1 MSKARGGH
9 APIDYSIGA
18 EIINDT
24 SAYSGRWRRIV
35 ILKNNTSFAAL
46 TAQNWT
52 GNSIVNE
59 SLPAGFEI
67 QGVFTAFTLNNGGAV
82 IAYHI

>member
-1 MSKARGGH
+1 MSLH
-9 APIDYSIGA
+9 QILDNTYSIGGDF
-18 EIINDT
+18 IT
-24 SAYSGRWRRIV
+24 STDAKTGRWNRIV

-52 GNSIVNE
+52 GNSPVGE
-59 SLPAGFEI
+59 SFPAGFEI

-82 IAYHI
+82 IAYKI

>member
-1 MSKARGGH
+1 MSTLQA
-9 APIDYSIGA
+9 IDNTYSIGG
-18 EIINDT
+18 DFVT
-24 SAYSGRWRRIV
+24 STDARTGRWNRIV

-52 GNSIVNE
+52 GNSIANE
-59 SLPAGFEI
+59 GLPAGFEI

-82 IAYHI
+82 IAYKI

>member
-1 MSKARGGH
+1 MSVYQAL
-9 APIDYSIGA
+9 DNTYSIGG
-18 EIINDT
+18 DFVT
-24 SAYSGRWRRIV
+24 STDAKTGRWNRIV

-46 TAQNWT
+46 IAQNWT

-59 SLPAGFEI
+59 GLPAGFEI

-82 IAYHI
+82 IAYKI